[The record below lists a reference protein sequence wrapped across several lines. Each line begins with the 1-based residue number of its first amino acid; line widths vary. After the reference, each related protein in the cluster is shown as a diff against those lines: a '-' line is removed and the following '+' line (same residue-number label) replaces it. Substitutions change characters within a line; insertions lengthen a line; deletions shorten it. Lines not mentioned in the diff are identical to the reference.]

1 MNTQR
6 FALVLS
12 VIAIVLTAI
21 NLVVLLSVLSRPAAV
36 SNGVADVLRAHEFQ
50 VVDAHGRVRAQIAVL
65 PPSTGPDGKSYAETV
80 LLRLIDPNGRPGVK
94 IGTSVDGSA
103 MSLEG
108 DSEHTD
114 WSGVQLL
121 ADSTASVVK
130 LTNKDGSVQ
139 VIQP

>member
-12 VIAIVLTAI
+12 VVAIVLTAM
-21 NLVVLLSVLSRPAAV
+21 NLVVLLSILSRPAAV

-65 PPSTGPDGKSYAETV
+65 PPSTGPDGRGYAETV

-108 DSEHTD
+108 DSERTD

-121 ADSTASVVK
+121 ADNTASVVK
-130 LTNKDGSVQ
+130 LTNKDGSVL
-139 VIQP
+139 VVQP